1 MTDSFDVIVIGAG
14 PAGMAAACSAASNGA
29 RTLLLDENAG
39 PGGQIYRAIAASP
52 FRSGRI
58 LGQAYWVGEN
68 WINRLKRSG
77 AEHRPRTT
85 VWSLRAISDGVE
97 IGTLGDGVAQIL
109 KARQAIVATGVMERP
124 MPVPGWTLPGVMTV
138 GAAQTLLKS
147 SAMVPQGEAV
157 LAGTGPLLYLFA
169 RQLIAA
175 GAPPALVLD
184 TTPRANRLRALAH
197 LPSFIASRYFFK
209 GIGLLAAVSRRVPVV
224 RDVTSLAIEGA
235 ERAKSI
241 RWRTDAGW
249 QERGC
254 DLVLLHQG
262 VVPNIDLWSSA
273 GCRAAW
279 NDGQACWHAE
289 IDSWGQ
295 SSEAGILVAGDGA
308 GIGGAE
314 VAAIRGVL
322 AGLQTAHLC
331 GGIDAG
337 SRDLQARAAFQA
349 LARLLR
355 GRDFI
360 DAAFLAPRWSRIPEA
375 ETLVCRCEEA
385 TMGDLVAAMGD
396 GASGLASLK
405 TFSRCGMGPCQ
416 GRQCGLVVTEAL
428 AAALGRPPA
437 EIGHFRSRPPV
448 RPIPLGALAAIPAT
462 DEEIGSVVRL

>member
-1 MTDSFDVIVIGAG
+1 
-14 PAGMAAACSAASNGA
+14 
-29 RTLLLDENAG
+29 
-39 PGGQIYRAIAASP
+39 
-52 FRSGRI
+52 
-58 LGQAYWVGEN
+58 
-68 WINRLKRSG
+68 
-77 AEHRPRTT
+77 
-85 VWSLRAISDGVE
+85 
-97 IGTLGDGVAQIL
+97 
-109 KARQAIVATGVMERP
+109 
-124 MPVPGWTLPGVMTV
+124 
-138 GAAQTLLKS
+138 
-147 SAMVPQGEAV
+147 
-157 LAGTGPLLYLFA
+157 LYLFA

-235 ERAKSI
+235 ERAKAI

-273 GCRAAW
+273 GCRAVW

-331 GGIDAG
+331 GRIDAG

-385 TMGDLVAAMGD
+385 TMGDLVAAVRD
-396 GASGLASLK
+396 GVGGPASLK

-462 DEEIGSVVRL
+462 DEEMGSVVRL